1 MILVSFG
8 TRPEYIKLKPLMA
21 EMKEEIP
28 FKVLFTGQHT
38 DLLAHIDGPIARL
51 KIEDGVNRLDSI
63 VSSMMNRDDIFEG
76 IQAVIVQGDT
86 TSAFAVALAAF
97 HRKIK
102 VIHLEAGLRT
112 FNKYHPYPEEF
123 NRRAISSLADIHLA
137 PTEIS
142 AGNLQKENVDGK
154 IFTVGNT
161 VLDNLTH
168 YFPVYTYRI
177 VITMHRRENHHL
189 IPQWFEKFD
198 KLARENPK
206 FEFVLP
212 IHPNPNVYR
221 HKDLLKHVK
230 VVPAMPYAEFLP
242 LMASAFMVITDSGGI
257 QEESSF
263 FRKKSLVC
271 RQKTER
277 VEGMGEFAYMTDLD
291 NIEENF
297 YNVMRDHIPKAE
309 CPYGDGTASQQ
320 IVEIL
325 LEELHGE

>member
-21 EMKEEIP
+21 EMNEEIP
-28 FKVLFTGQHT
+28 FRVLFTGQHT

-76 IQAVIVQGDT
+76 IKAVIVQGDT